1 MNVANMLNTTLA
13 AQAFLQ
19 CVPFVRVEVEGVSQL
34 NTIQKRS
41 VLIKDERTSG
51 VGSID
56 VEPDVLMKGKN

>member
-1 MNVANMLNTTLA
+1 MTVANMLNTTLA